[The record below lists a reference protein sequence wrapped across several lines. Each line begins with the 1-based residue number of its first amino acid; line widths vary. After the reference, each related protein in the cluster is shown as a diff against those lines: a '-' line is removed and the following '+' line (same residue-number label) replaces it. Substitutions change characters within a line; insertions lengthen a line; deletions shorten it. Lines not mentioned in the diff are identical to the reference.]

1 MVDSS
6 ATFESHRPA
15 LLALAYR
22 MLGEMARAEDVV
34 QDAWLRWQG
43 QVNVDSPKAFL
54 LTTVARLCM
63 DELGSAR
70 ARREESRS
78 DRLPEPV
85 DLDRTGIGRVEM
97 LDEISMA
104 FMVLL
109 RRLTPAERAVL
120 LLHDVFDMSH
130 AEIASLLGKSAA
142 ACRQLLKRA
151 REDVATERRVF
162 QTSRDEHRRL
172 LTAFVQATTSGDQD
186 ALLDMLAEDAVL
198 IADAGPGVVRYGR
211 IRNIGRP
218 VVGRRKI
225 AALLKVIGSQRVG
238 PPVELQERTLN
249 GGPAVVLFQGGRAVS
264 AILVRSEEHTSE
276 LQSQSNLVCR
286 LLLEKKKKIEYKTVN
301 TTHNNAYT

>member
-1 MVDSS
+1 MADNS

-34 QDAWLRWQG
+34 QEAWVRWQR
-43 QVNVDSPKAFL
+43 QVEVDSPKAFL
-54 LTTVARLCM
+54 LTTVARLCL

-85 DLDRTGIGRVEM
+85 DLDHTGLGRLEI
-97 LDEISMA
+97 LDQISMA
-104 FMVLL
+104 FLVLL
-109 RRLTPAERAVL
+109 QRLTPAERAVL
-120 LLHDVFDMSH
+120 LLHDVFDMPH
-130 AEIASLLGKSAA
+130 AEIAALLGKNDA

-151 REDVATERRVF
+151 RENVASERRVF
-162 QTSRDEHRRL
+162 QTSPAEHRRL
-172 LTAFVQATTSGDQD
+172 LTAFVQATTGGDQN

-218 VVGRRKI
+218 VVGRRKV
-225 AALLKVIGSQRVG
+225 AALLKIIGSQTAG
-238 PPVELQERTLN
+238 PGIELQERTLN
-249 GGPAVVLFQGGRAVS
+249 GEPAVVIFQDGVAVS
-264 AILVRSEEHTSE
+264 AILVSVADGKVRHVFIQVHRE
-276 LQSQSNLVCR
+276 R
-286 LLLEKKKKIEYKTVN
+286 LSHVGPPN
-301 TTHNNAYT
+301 

>member
-34 QDAWLRWQG
+34 QDAWVRWQG

-109 RRLTPAERAVL
+109 QRLTPAERAVL

-130 AEIASLLGKSAA
+130 AEIAALLGKSDA

-238 PPVELQERTLN
+238 PPVEFQERTLN

-264 AILVRSEEHTSE
+264 AILVSVADGKVRHVFLHVDAE
-276 LQSQSNLVCR
+276 R
-286 LLLEKKKKIEYKTVN
+286 LSHVGPPN
-301 TTHNNAYT
+301 

>member
-34 QDAWLRWQG
+34 QDAWVRWQG

-109 RRLTPAERAVL
+109 QRLTPAERAVL

-130 AEIASLLGKSAA
+130 AEIAALLGKSDA

-151 REDVATERRVF
+151 RQDVATERRVF

-264 AILVRSEEHTSE
+264 AILVSVADGKVRHVFLHVDAE
-276 LQSQSNLVCR
+276 R
-286 LLLEKKKKIEYKTVN
+286 LSHVGPPN
-301 TTHNNAYT
+301 

>member
-34 QDAWLRWQG
+34 QDAWVRWQG

-97 LDEISMA
+97 LDQISMA

-109 RRLTPAERAVL
+109 QRLTPAERAVL

-130 AEIASLLGKSAA
+130 AEIAALLGKSDA

-264 AILVRSEEHTSE
+264 AILVSVADGKVRHVFLHVDAE
-276 LQSQSNLVCR
+276 R
-286 LLLEKKKKIEYKTVN
+286 LSHVGPPN
-301 TTHNNAYT
+301 

>member
-34 QDAWLRWQG
+34 QDAWVRWQG

-109 RRLTPAERAVL
+109 QRLTPAERAVL

-130 AEIASLLGKSAA
+130 AEIAALLGKSDA
-142 ACRQLLKRA
+142 ACRRPRA
-151 REDVATERRVF
+151 
-162 QTSRDEHRRL
+162 TS
-172 LTAFVQATTSGDQD
+172 T
-186 ALLDMLAEDAVL
+186 
-198 IADAGPGVVRYGR
+198 
-211 IRNIGRP
+211 
-218 VVGRRKI
+218 VG
-225 AALLKVIGSQRVG
+225 
-238 PPVELQERTLN
+238 
-249 GGPAVVLFQGGRAVS
+249 
-264 AILVRSEEHTSE
+264 
-276 LQSQSNLVCR
+276 C
-286 LLLEKKKKIEYKTVN
+286 
-301 TTHNNAYT
+301 